1 MRFLGLLDALC
12 QWVLV
17 RPTGV
22 SVTVSAGDEAART
35 DQDSLPPRPGPRLRA
50 AALAFGLPG
59 EWPEA
64 TPPCR
69 VVKERRATPRHLPGP
84 PPDPPRLPLPNLALA
99 GDWTDTVLPATIE
112 AAIRSGQVAA
122 HAPCTLTPRPRWR
135 RSAWPS
141 ARDGPLSLDRRRALL
156 EALVATLL
164 RHAEA
169 IAAAIDADFGGR
181 SREETLLAEVKL
193 VVDAARHARRHLRR
207 WARPRRVG
215 VPFPFRPACARQEP
229 VPKGVI
235 GIMAPWNYPLQ
246 LALMPAVDALAAG
259 NRIAVKPS
267 EATPRIAALLEDLLR
282 EALGEDIARVVQ
294 GGTEVAARFAGLPW
308 DHLVFT
314 GGTETGRLVMRA
326 AAANLVPLTLE
337 LGGKCP
343 VVVLPG
349 ADLAAAARAILIG
362 KVVNAGQT
370 CIAPDTVLLL
380 GHARADF
387 IAACRATGLG
397 LAETAVVNGR
407 QAARLD
413 GAAGRGGADAAGGG
427 WPRPAPRPGAGRGA
441 ARTTGCMRRRS
452 SAPPWPW
459 CRCRTSPRPSAG
471 SPPGRRRWRSTCWA
485 PTGRRRAAIA
495 AGTRSGAIVEGRCLE
510 YAAFPA
516 LPFGGVGASGFGRR
530 NGEEGFLAFSS
541 LRARV
546 EHGRWSLSRL
556 LDPPRGARGKALI
569 RRILR

>member
-1 MRFLGLLDALC
+1 MPLHAD
-12 QWVLV
+12 
-17 RPTGV
+17 P
-22 SVTVSAGDEAART
+22 E
-35 DQDSLPPRPGPRLRA
+35 
-50 AALAFGLPG
+50 AALAAL
-59 EWPEA
+59 
-64 TPPCR
+64 
-69 VVKERRATPRHLPGP
+69 
-84 PPDPPRLPLPNLALA
+84 RLA
-99 GDWTDTVLPATIE
+99 E
-112 AAIRSGQVAA
+112 S
-122 HAPCTLTPRPRWR
+122 
-135 RSAWPS
+135 
-141 ARDGPLSLDRRRALL
+141 RDGPLSLDRRRALL

-169 IAAAIDADFGGR
+169 IAEAIDADFGGR
-181 SREETLLAEVKL
+181 SRDETLLAEVKL
-193 VVDAARHARRHLRR
+193 VVDAARHARRHLHR

-215 VPFPFRPACARQEP
+215 VPFPFWPASARQEP
-229 VPKGVI
+229 VPKGVV

-294 GGTEVAARFAGLPW
+294 GGTEVAARFAGQPW

-349 ADLAAAARAILIG
+349 ADLAAAARAILVG

-387 IAACRATGLG
+387 IAACRAAGLG
-397 LAETAVVNGR
+397 AAETVVVNDR
-407 QAARLD
+407 QAARLAALLEGAVLTPLAAD
-413 GAAGRGGADAAGGG
+413 GPGRQRALALAEAPPEHPLHATEIFGPALALVPLPDLAAAIAWIAA
-427 WPRPAPRPGAGRGA
+427 RPAPLAIYLLGADRA
-441 ARTTGCMRRRS
+441 EA
-452 SAPPWPW
+452 
-459 CRCRTSPRPSAG
+459 
-471 SPPGRRRWRSTCWA
+471 
-485 PTGRRRAAIA
+485 AAIA

-530 NGEEGFLAFSS
+530 NGVEGFLAFSS

-546 EHGRWSLSRL
+546 AHGRWSLSRL
-556 LDPPRGARGKALI
+556 LDPPRGERGRALI